1 MQILFFGGAL
11 IFQKLLNFKGLEFGM
26 IILVF
31 FLMTVSPGIIEF
43 LTSMLNRLRVSIE
56 EKRAGRQAEKEK
68 IRLR

>member
-1 MQILFFGGAL
+1 
-11 IFQKLLNFKGLEFGM
+11 M